1 MPCGRRTRAYGDRLM
16 TRILLV
22 RHGESEWNATGR
34 WQGQADP
41 PLTARGRAQ
50 AAHAAAAIGSV
61 DAIVTSDLQ
70 RARDT
75 ARTIA
80 DARGV
85 EPLVVDARLRER
97 DAGEWSGLT
106 RQQIHEQW
114 PGYLA
119 DDPRPSNG
127 RSSSSSS
134 SSKVVVERRPPGWE
148 SEPVLWERVRASL
161 VDIGRRVPDGV
172 VVAVTHGGVI
182 YATEGQLG
190 GSGGRL
196 ANLAARW
203 VTVEGEDIV
212 LGDRAL
218 LVTPDET
225 ETIER
230 DRV

>member
-1 MPCGRRTRAYGDRLM
+1 M

-22 RHGESEWNATGR
+22 RHGESEWNALGR

-41 PLTARGRAQ
+41 PLTHRGRAQ
-50 AAHAAAAIGSV
+50 AAHAASMIGAV

-70 RARDT
+70 RALVT
-75 ARTIA
+75 AQVIA
-80 DARGV
+80 GALGL

-114 PGYLA
+114 PGFLS
-119 DDPRPSNG
+119 DDRRGSVGPSATI
-127 RSSSSSS
+127 
-134 SSKVVVERRPPGWE
+134 VERRPPGWE
-148 SEPVLWERVRASL
+148 PDDHLWERVRACL
-161 VDIGRRVPDGV
+161 IDIGEMAPDGD

-182 YATEGQLG
+182 YATEARLG

-203 VTVEGEDIV
+203 VVVHGEAIALGERLV
-212 LGDRAL
+212 LVA
-218 LVTPDET
+218 PEET
-225 ETIER
+225 DTIER